1 MSQRFHVS
9 MEKTRDISE
18 FTHGF
23 LHNLL
28 DESRK
33 LETHAN
39 EAEETQMKSIA
50 EFEKAYEVNVRSL
63 NSVRNFHH
71 GIVN

>member
-9 MEKTRDISE
+9 MEKTRGISE

-28 DESRK
+28 EESRK
-33 LETHAN
+33 LENHATI
-39 EAEETQMKSIA
+39 AEETQMKSIA
-50 EFEKAYEVNVRSL
+50 EFQKAYEVSLRSL
-63 NSVRNFHH
+63 NSVRKFHH
-71 GIVN
+71 GSIN